1 MVCARKLR
9 TLLHGPAPARAA
21 RDHTA
26 RCLHALG
33 ASREDIDDATLAV
46 SELAANA
53 EEHAVGPIWL
63 QIWEATGWA
72 FVHVNDSAP
81 HLRIDPP
88 TTAAPTDLTLE
99 QLDALGGDLDLDQ
112 HMASLLATCERRR
125 GLGIVTALYGA
136 HWGVSY
142 GPESKVIWFAL
153 RLRADA
159 PKAPTPIPSLPIL
172 APLPISEQ
180 EDPTCRTPSASPTA
194 YT

>member
-1 MVCARKLR
+1 MDCARKLR
-9 TLLHGPAPARAA
+9 TPLHGPEPARDA

-26 RCLHALG
+26 RCLLMLG
-33 ASREDIDDATLAV
+33 ASREAIDDATLAV

-53 EEHAVGPIWL
+53 QEHAVGPIWL
-63 QIWEATGWA
+63 QVWEALGWA
-72 FVHVNDSAP
+72 FVHMNDSAP

-88 TTAAPTDLTLE
+88 TVTPAELTLE
-99 QLDALGGDLDLDQ
+99 ELDTLEGDLDLDQ
-112 HMASLLATCERRR
+112 HMASLMATCERRR

-136 HWGVSY
+136 HWGISY
-142 GPESKVIWFAL
+142 GPASKAVWFAL

-159 PKAPTPIPSLPIL
+159 PKAPSVLPSLPIL

-180 EDPTCRTPSASPTA
+180 EEPACRTPSTSPTA